1 MFFDHLNGSDIHSA
15 NFYLVTISQDPDVIN
30 APLPIFNRAPSM
42 ERDATVMRPVEDE
55 NEGCLQV
62 KSSAPSSTNND
73 PF

>member
-1 MFFDHLNGSDIHSA
+1 MFFDHVNSSGIQLA
-15 NFYLVTISQDPDVIN
+15 NFYLFTISQDPDVIN
-30 APLPIFNRAPSM
+30 APLPVFNRAPSM
-42 ERDATVMRPVEDE
+42 ERDATVMRPVDDE